1 MRHGH
6 KISKLQRNAAHRKAL
21 LANLAVSLIT
31 HGRIKTTLAKAK
43 ALRPYAEKLVTL
55 GKRGDLHARRRA
67 ISILRQTGAAKR
79 LFDVIAPLCADRK
92 GGYCRITKLP
102 VRHTDSAPVAYIEW
116 VDMPADNVKA
126 APAAAEAVTTTD
138 ATA

>member
-1 MRHGH
+1 MRHGK
-6 KISKLQRNAAHRKAL
+6 KISKLQRRAPHRRAL

-43 ALRPYAEKLVTL
+43 ALRPYAEKLITL
-55 GKRGDLHARRRA
+55 GKSGSLHDRRRA
-67 ISILRQTGAAKR
+67 VSIIHNEVAVKR
-79 LFDVIAPLCADRK
+79 LFEVVAPLNAERK

-102 VRHTDSAPVAYIEW
+102 ARQTDASPMGIIEW
-116 VDMPADNVKA
+116 VDMPEDNVKT
-126 APAAAEAVTTTD
+126 AAEAPVTTE

>member
-1 MRHGH
+1 MRHGR
-6 KISKLQRNAAHRKAL
+6 KITKLQRDASHRKAL

-55 GKRGDLHARRRA
+55 GKKGDLHSRRRA
-67 ISILRQTGAAKR
+67 ISILRQAEAAKR
-79 LFDVIAPLCADRK
+79 LFEVVAPLSADRK

-102 VRHTDSAPVAYIEW
+102 VRLTDSAPVAFIEW
-116 VDMPADNVKA
+116 VDMPADNVKSVKT
-126 APAAAEAVTTTD
+126 EATPVTTE

>member
-1 MRHGH
+1 MRHGR
-6 KISKLQRNAAHRKAL
+6 KISKLQRDASHRQAL
-21 LANLAVSLIT
+21 LANLAVSLIQ

-43 ALRPYAEKLVTL
+43 ALRPYAEKLITL

-67 ISILRQTGAAKR
+67 ISILRQTDAAKR
-79 LFDVIAPLCADRK
+79 LFDVIAPLNTERK

-102 VRHTDSAPVAYIEW
+102 VRLTDSAPVAYIEW
-116 VDMPADNVKA
+116 VDMPADNIKKV
-126 APAAAEAVTTTD
+126 PATTTEATTTE

>member
-1 MRHGH
+1 MRHGK
-6 KISKLQRNAAHRKAL
+6 KISKLQRNASHRKAL
-21 LANLAVSLIT
+21 MANLAVSLIT

-55 GKRGDLHARRRA
+55 GKNGSLHDRRRA
-67 ISILRQTGAAKR
+67 VSILRQEPAAKR
-79 LFDVIAPLCADRK
+79 LFDVIAPLNTERK

-102 VRHTDSAPVAYIEW
+102 NRQTDSAAMGIIEW
-116 VDMPADNVKA
+116 VDMPEDNKKQA
-126 APAAAEAVTTTD
+126 SDAPVTTE

>member
-1 MRHGH
+1 MRHGR
-6 KISKLQRNAAHRKAL
+6 KISKLQRRASHRNAL

-55 GKRGDLHARRRA
+55 GKSGSLHDRRRA
-67 ISILRQTGAAKR
+67 ISILRQEGAAKR
-79 LFDVIAPLCADRK
+79 LFDVVAPLAAERK

-102 VRHTDSAPVAYIEW
+102 VRLTDSAPVAYIEW
-116 VDMPADNVKA
+116 VDMPEDNKKV
-126 APAAAEAVTTTD
+126 APVEAVTTE

>member
-1 MRHGH
+1 MRHGK
-6 KISKLQRNAAHRKAL
+6 KISKLQRNASHRRSL
-21 LANLAVSLIT
+21 LANQAVSLIT

-55 GKRGDLHARRRA
+55 GKKGTLHSRRRA
-67 ISILRQTGAAKR
+67 ISIIHQEDAVKR
-79 LFDVIAPLCADRK
+79 LFEVIAPLNAERK

-102 VRHTDSAPVAYIEW
+102 ARQTDSAAMGIIEW
-116 VDMPADNVKA
+116 VDMPEDNTKKA
-126 APAAAEAVTTTD
+126 VEAPVATE

>member
-1 MRHGH
+1 MRHGK
-6 KISKLQRNAAHRKAL
+6 KISKLQRNASHRHAL

-55 GKRGDLHARRRA
+55 GKKASLHDRRRA
-67 ISILRQTGAAKR
+67 VSIIHNEGAVKR
-79 LFDVIAPLCADRK
+79 LFEVIAPLNAERK

-102 VRHTDSAPVAYIEW
+102 VRQTDSAPVAFIEW
-116 VDMPADNVKA
+116 VDMPEDNVKTVDA
-126 APAAAEAVTTTD
+126 APVSTE